1 MIPKKLYLLQAK
13 DGTKW
18 INEVS
23 GGSLDGLYLRRAS
36 AEKAAKPLL
45 GQGKTCRIIDLDI
58 AKNKTEILDTDSAI
72 ERKYQRYLKSEKRFI
87 RKLNY
92 QVRVKN
98 IQINFVKISDLQHN
112 DKFNDLINEAAKNH
126 VKYAAVLQL
135 DQPYENL
142 TAGETENNYLFAL
155 TDDDKSYM
163 RDRISN
169 YWDDDSPEFLDMIHK
184 IDKTKFA
191 YHVLIMSSPIFLT
204 RKEIDNYLQNIFIQ
218 K

>member
-1 MIPKKLYLLQAK
+1 MISKKLYLLQAK
-13 DGTKW
+13 DGGKW
-18 INEVS
+18 INEAS

-58 AKNKTEILDTDSAI
+58 NQTKTEILDTDTAI
-72 ERKYQRYLKSEKRFI
+72 ERKHQRYLASEKRFMK
-87 RKLNY
+87 KLDWR
-92 QVRVKN
+92 VRQKN
-98 IQINFVKISDLQHN
+98 IWIDFVKISDLQHN
-112 DKFNDLINEAAKNH
+112 DIFNDFIQESEKKH

-135 DQPYENL
+135 GKPRGNL
-142 TAGETENNYLFAL
+142 PIGETENNYLFAL

-169 YWDDDSPEFLDMIHK
+169 YWDDDSPEFLDMIRK

-191 YHVLIMSSPIFLT
+191 YQVLIMSSPIFLT

>member
-1 MIPKKLYLLQAK
+1 MIPKKLYLLQSK

-58 AKNKTEILDTDSAI
+58 AKNKTEILDTDTAI
-72 ERKYQRYLKSEKRFI
+72 ERKHQRYLKSEERFM
-87 RKLNY
+87 RKLDY
-92 QVRVKN
+92 QVRLKN

-112 DKFNDLINEAAKNH
+112 DKFNDLINGAIKNH

-135 DQPYENL
+135 GKPRENL
-142 TAGETENNYLFAL
+142 LAGQTEKNYLYAL
-155 TDDDKSYM
+155 TDNSRGYM
-163 RDRISN
+163 HDVICD
-169 YWDDDSPEFLDMIHK
+169 YWDDDSPEFLDMIRK

>member
-1 MIPKKLYLLQAK
+1 MIPKKLYLLQSK

-18 INEVS
+18 INEAS

-72 ERKYQRYLKSEKRFI
+72 ERKYQRYLASEKRFMK
-87 RKLNY
+87 KLDWR
-92 QVRVKN
+92 VRQKN
-98 IQINFVKISDLQHN
+98 IWIDFVKISDLQHN

-135 DQPYENL
+135 GKPRENL
-142 TAGETENNYLFAL
+142 TVGETENNYLFAL
-155 TDDDKSYM
+155 TDNDKSYM
-163 RDRISN
+163 RDRISA
-169 YWDDDSPEFLDMIHK
+169 YWDDDSSEFLDMIRK

-191 YHVLIMSSPIFLT
+191 YQVLIMSSPIFLT
-204 RKEIDNYLQNIFIQ
+204 RKEIDDYLQNIFIQ

>member
-1 MIPKKLYLLQAK
+1 MIPKKLYLLQSK
-13 DGTKW
+13 DGSKW
-18 INEVS
+18 INEAS
-23 GGSLDGLYLRRAS
+23 GGSLNGLYLRRAS

-45 GQGKTCRIIDLDI
+45 GQGKTCRIIDLGI
-58 AKNKTEILDTDSAI
+58 NQTKTEILDTDVAI
-72 ERKYQRYLKSEKRFI
+72 ERKHQRYLKSEERFI

-92 QVRVKN
+92 QVQLKN

-135 DQPYENL
+135 GQPYENL
-142 TAGETENNYLFAL
+142 TGGETENNYLFAL
-155 TDDDKSYM
+155 TDNDKSYL

-169 YWDDDSPEFLDMIHK
+169 YWDDDSPEFLDMIRK